1 MVTSVVPVTASMLDV
16 GPVEANDVGGGGMV
30 VAGLDEVDK
39 LFAVVGSEV
48 ICWFSV
54 VKPTAV
60 GPAKMMSDTPFS
72 FLSIFSQFKT
82 FASDLVWF
90 LWDIHPQLQ
99 PGMARA

>member
-1 MVTSVVPVTASMLDV
+1 MTSVVPVTASMLDV

-99 PGMARA
+99 PGMAQA

>member
-1 MVTSVVPVTASMLDV
+1 MTSVVPVTASMLDV